1 MIATKE
7 LSASVGVRASC
18 MALGVAR
25 SSFYHHHAV
34 ASGCRSAV
42 GVRPVGVPKQSR
54 PTPKRALSQQQE
66 QEVLAVLN
74 SERFVDC
81 SPAAIYATLLDEG
94 RHLCSERTYYRI
106 LAKHQQLRERRQQRQ
121 HPEYAAPELL
131 ATRINAVWSW
141 DITKLKG
148 AVTGT
153 SYHLYV
159 ILDLFSRYV
168 TGWMLAQ
175 HESDELARQLIE
187 ETALRQGITTGQ
199 LTIHADRGPSMRS
212 KSVALLLSDLGITK
226 SHSRP
231 YCSNDNPYS
240 ESQFKTMKYRPEFP
254 RRFCSIEEARAFCGE
269 FFRWYNHEHYHSGI
283 ALLTPHIVH
292 SLQSDA
298 VIAKR
303 DAVLRLAYQKHPER
317 FVHGLPTAPR
327 LPEAVWINKPEQ
339 NGVESGKLSL
349 I

>member
-1 MIATKE
+1 MIATTE
-7 LSASVGVRASC
+7 LSTSVGVRASC
-18 MALGVAR
+18 RALGVAR
-25 SSFYHHHAV
+25 SSFYKHQSR
-34 ASGCRSAV
+34 ASGCRAVV
-42 GVRPVGVPKQSR
+42 GVVAQRR
-54 PTPKRALSQQQE
+54 PTPKRALSE
-66 QEVLAVLN
+66 QEELEVLTLLN

-81 SPAAIYATLLDEG
+81 SPAAIYATLLDQG
-94 RHLCSERTYYRI
+94 RYLCSERTYYRI
-106 LAKHQQLRERRQQRQ
+106 LARHQQVCERRQQRQ
-121 HPEYAAPELL
+121 HPVYAAPELL
-131 ATRINAVWSW
+131 ARRVNEVWSW

-148 AVTGT
+148 PVTGT

-187 ETALRQGITTGQ
+187 QAALRQGISSGQ

-254 RRFCSIEEARAFCGE
+254 KRFYSIEEARAFCGE

-283 ALLTPHIVH
+283 ALLTPHLVH
-292 SLQSDA
+292 SLQSDV
-298 VIAKR
+298 VIAQR
-303 DAVLRLAYQKHPER
+303 DAVLNLAFEKHPER
-317 FVHGLPTAPR
+317 FVRRLPTAPR
-327 LPEAVWINKPEQ
+327 LPEAVWINKPVHGDID
-339 NGVESGKLSL
+339 NDKLSL